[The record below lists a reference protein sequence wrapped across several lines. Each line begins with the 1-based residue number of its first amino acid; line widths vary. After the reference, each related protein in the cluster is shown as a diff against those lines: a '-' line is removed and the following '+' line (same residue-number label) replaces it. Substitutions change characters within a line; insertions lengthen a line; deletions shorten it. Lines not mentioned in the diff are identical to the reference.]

1 MIYFELK
8 IAPKNILTFCV
19 SRRTIKLRNE
29 IKKGCFTMELKQE
42 RLSLR
47 LTSEEK
53 KLIRKKSIDKNMKI
67 SEYIMNLVEKDFQSS
82 KHNDSL
88 NVEYGKVENSIKCIS
103 EMVNNFK
110 EHDKTAMTPLL
121 SLVVNELMQE
131 LESLKE
137 SLKVKNLID

>member
-1 MIYFELK
+1 
-8 IAPKNILTFCV
+8 
-19 SRRTIKLRNE
+19 
-29 IKKGCFTMELKQE
+29 MELKQE

-47 LTSEEK
+47 LTDEEK
-53 KLIRKKSIDKNMKI
+53 KLIRKRAIDKDIKI
-67 SEYIMNLVEKDFQSS
+67 SEYIMDLVERDFQNS
-82 KHNDSL
+82 KHNNSL
-88 NVEYGKVENSIKCIS
+88 NVEYGKVESSIKCIS

-137 SLKVKNLID
+137 ALTNRNLIDLEV

>member
-1 MIYFELK
+1 
-8 IAPKNILTFCV
+8 
-19 SRRTIKLRNE
+19 
-29 IKKGCFTMELKQE
+29 MELKQE

-47 LTSEEK
+47 LTDEEK
-53 KLIRKKSIDKNMKI
+53 KLIRKRAIDKNIKI
-67 SEYIMNLVEKDFQSS
+67 SEYIMDLVERDFQNS
-82 KHNDSL
+82 KHNNSL
-88 NVEYGKVENSIKCIS
+88 NVEYGKVESSIKCIS

-137 SLKVKNLID
+137 ALTNRNLIDLEV

>member
-1 MIYFELK
+1 
-8 IAPKNILTFCV
+8 
-19 SRRTIKLRNE
+19 
-29 IKKGCFTMELKQE
+29 MELKQE

-47 LTSEEK
+47 LTDEEK
-53 KLIRKKSIDKNMKI
+53 KLIRKRAIDKDIKI
-67 SEYIMNLVEKDFQSS
+67 SEYIMDLVERDFQNS
-82 KHNDSL
+82 KHNNSL
-88 NVEYGKVENSIKCIS
+88 NVEYGKVESSIKCIS

-137 SLKVKNLID
+137 ALINRNLIDLEV

>member
-1 MIYFELK
+1 
-8 IAPKNILTFCV
+8 
-19 SRRTIKLRNE
+19 
-29 IKKGCFTMELKQE
+29 MELKQE

-47 LTSEEK
+47 LTGEEK
-53 KLIRKKSIDKNMKI
+53 KLIRKRAIDKNMKI
-67 SEYIMNLVEKDFQSS
+67 SEYIMDLVERDFQNS
-82 KHNDSL
+82 KHNNSL
-88 NVEYGKVENSIKCIS
+88 NVEYGKVESSIKCIS

-137 SLKVKNLID
+137 ALTNRNLIDLEV

>member
-1 MIYFELK
+1 MK
-8 IAPKNILTFCV
+8 
-19 SRRTIKLRNE
+19 
-29 IKKGCFTMELKQE
+29 LKQE

-47 LTSEEK
+47 LTDEEK
-53 KLIRKKSIDKNMKI
+53 KLIRKRAIDKNMKI
-67 SEYIMNLVEKDFQSS
+67 SEYIMDLVERDFQNS
-82 KHNDSL
+82 KHNNSL
-88 NVEYGKVENSIKCIS
+88 NVEYGKVESSIKCIS

-137 SLKVKNLID
+137 ALTNRNLIDLEV

>member
-1 MIYFELK
+1 
-8 IAPKNILTFCV
+8 
-19 SRRTIKLRNE
+19 
-29 IKKGCFTMELKQE
+29 MELKQE

-47 LTSEEK
+47 LTDEEK
-53 KLIRKKSIDKNMKI
+53 KLIRKRAIDKDIKI
-67 SEYIMNLVEKDFQSS
+67 SKYIMDLVERDFQNS
-82 KHNDSL
+82 KHNNSL
-88 NVEYGKVENSIKCIS
+88 NVEYGKVESSIKCIS

-137 SLKVKNLID
+137 ALTNRNLIDLEV